1 MGRHII
7 KFIIW
12 KSRNDRET
20 AVKTKAP
27 KVLFCTA
34 VFMPENALKNLFK
47 KNKKNLKIVLTF
59 RETHGILY
67 FVAGENT
74 SEDTKESTYGVWLS
88 LARAPGLGPG
98 GRRFESCHPDFA
110 GVVQW

>member
-27 KVLFCTA
+27 KVLFYTA
-34 VFMPENALKNLFK
+34 VFMPENVLKNLFK
-47 KNKKNLKIVLTF
+47 KNKKIKF
-59 RETHGILY
+59 SG
-67 FVAGENT
+67 
-74 SEDTKESTYGVWLS
+74 
-88 LARAPGLGPG
+88 
-98 GRRFESCHPDFA
+98 
-110 GVVQW
+110 

>member
-34 VFMPENALKNLFK
+34 VFMPENGLKNLLKKKLKKFK
-47 KNKKNLKIVLTF
+47 NSVDI
-59 RETHGILY
+59 
-67 FVAGENT
+67 
-74 SEDTKESTYGVWLS
+74 
-88 LARAPGLGPG
+88 
-98 GRRFESCHPDFA
+98 
-110 GVVQW
+110 